1 MDWLV
6 GKFGFDEHLW
16 RQLEPRPRSWL
27 SLSTV
32 LVLLSC
38 TLFAL
43 GGGFVAYISATGH
56 ANQWWIALFIFV
68 ITFVLAFNFRR
79 LFVLMGGYQLH
90 QHLDGLAVWRPSRVR
105 LVLIT
110 FMAIVFSQPL
120 ALLVTQSS
128 YEKELEERIDLK
140 VNYFEL
146 AKQSELKTRIDEQT
160 LQIIRLRDSLSRLP
174 VNASASSIK
183 SLTGSEIKNNRKA
196 LLIGGSDYRNQEKLP
211 NPKNDVRG
219 MKKMLQG
226 LGFDVV
232 ESLDERRD
240 QILAK
245 LIDHT
250 RHLKAGDISLVFY
263 AGHGLQFRGRNY
275 IIPFDFP
282 PLVSVQAL
290 RTYGIDVNNYV
301 EMIDEH
307 TPQLNLV
314 MLDACRD
321 FIGSTEQGLAKIEA
335 DKSRNTVIM
344 LAAAPGKKASD
355 GVGKNSPFTEAVL
368 NNFPKQEDFSKI
380 VSFITR
386 DVSQSTGGGQKPV
399 STVSLI
405 DVDFRLAQPIASKS
419 VEQPVVAANDSS
431 VNDKCR
437 EGGVENQQQCLSAN
451 MRYLDTRKKTIEKAL
466 LQNVPLQVAAYRE
479 AIHASGVLTD
489 RWQLLWQ
496 SKLMAFVL
504 SLAIVVILVIGDFM
518 RDVVW
523 LSPLK
528 DYEKMRHIEAR
539 TFVKAKFV
547 EMSQKAKTSFDT
559 QKIVPSQN
567 FDRWDPS
574 SNFYRS
580 HKEVQTSKNLVA
592 VNDQTSWVELVG
604 RLNQQES
611 TGHK

>member
-56 ANQWWIALFIFV
+56 ANQWWITLFIFV
-68 ITFVLAFNFRR
+68 ITSVLAFNFRR
-79 LFVLMGGYQLH
+79 LFVLMGGYQLD

-451 MRYLDTRKKTIEKAL
+451 MRYLDTRKKTLEKAL

-528 DYEKMRHIEAR
+528 DYEKMRHIKAR

-580 HKEVQTSKNLVA
+580 HEEVQTSKNLVA

-611 TGHK
+611 AGHK

>member
-6 GKFGFDEHLW
+6 GKFGFDEHVW

-27 SLSTV
+27 SLSTA

-43 GGGFVAYISATGH
+43 GGGYVAFVSATGH
-56 ANQWWIALFIFV
+56 ANQWLIALFIFA

-90 QHLDGLAVWRPSRVR
+90 QHPDGLAMWRPSRVR

-110 FMAIVFSQPL
+110 LMAMAFSQPL

-128 YEKELEERIDLK
+128 HEKELKERIDLK

-146 AKQSELKTRIDEQT
+146 AKQSELKARMDEQT
-160 LQIIRLRDSLSRLP
+160 LEIIRLRDSLTRLP
-174 VNASASSIK
+174 ANASSSSIK
-183 SLTGSEIKNNRKA
+183 SLTSSEVKNNRKA
-196 LLIGGSDYRNQEKLP
+196 LLIGGSDYRNQLKLP
-211 NPKNDVRG
+211 NPKNDVRA

-240 QILAK
+240 QILEK
-245 LIDHT
+245 LINHT
-250 RHLKAGDISLVFY
+250 QHLNAGDISLVFY
-263 AGHGLQFRGRNY
+263 AGHGLQFKGRNY

-282 PLVSVQAL
+282 PFLSVQAL
-290 RTYGIDVNNYV
+290 RAYGIDANDYV
-301 EMIDEH
+301 EKIDTR

-335 DKSRNTVIM
+335 DQSRNTVIM

-355 GVGKNSPFTEAVL
+355 GDGKNSPFTEAVL
-368 NNFPKQEDFSKI
+368 RNFPKQEDFSKVI
-380 VSFITR
+380 TYITR
-386 DVSQSTGGGQKPV
+386 DVSQSTGDQQKPV
-399 STVSLI
+399 STVSI
-405 DVDFRLAQPIASKS
+405 QDADFRLAQPLPQPLAPKF
-419 VEQPVVAANDSS
+419 VEQSVVA
-431 VNDKCR
+431 VNDVPVSDTCR
-437 EGGVENQQQCLSAN
+437 AGGVESQQQCLSAN
-451 MRYLDTRKKTIEKAL
+451 IRYLDTRKRTLEKAFS
-466 LQNVPLQVAAYRE
+466 QSVPLQVTAYRE
-479 AIHASGVLTD
+479 AIEASGVLTD

-496 SKLMAFVL
+496 SKLMAFFL
-504 SLAIVVILVIGDFM
+504 SLTIVVLLVIGDFM

-528 DYEKMRHIEAR
+528 DYEKIRHAEAR
-539 TFVKAKFV
+539 RFAKATFDG
-547 EMSQKAKTSFDT
+547 MSHKVQSSLHD
-559 QKIVPSQN
+559 QQIVPTQI
-567 FDRWDPS
+567 FERWDQS
-574 SNFYRS
+574 ADFYRS
-580 HKEVQTSKNLVA
+580 HEEVQATKKLVA
-592 VNDQTSWVELVG
+592 VNDQASWAELVG
-604 RLNQQES
+604 KLQKQE
-611 TGHK
+611 